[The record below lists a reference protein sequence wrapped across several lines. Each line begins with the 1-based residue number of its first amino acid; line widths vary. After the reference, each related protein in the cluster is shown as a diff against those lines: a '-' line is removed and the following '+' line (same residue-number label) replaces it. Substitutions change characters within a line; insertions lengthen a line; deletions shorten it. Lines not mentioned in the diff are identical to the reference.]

1 MKKTRKY
8 GILRSIWP
16 LLALSGS
23 LAGCCG
29 SIDCDCDVSSAS
41 DVVVSF
47 DQDSLQSGFRAAE
60 IRGAYAVRY
69 VRPGFLMPLDTARQV
84 LAATNFNSTNY
95 ISLQTLRWPANP
107 APPATGEAFTKYNY
121 RLVLPNASRSYSI
134 SELEVATEAGSGCCG
149 CPFNTRRRFVLNGK
163 LVIAEGGA
171 SYTVLRR

>member
-1 MKKTRKY
+1 MNKTRKPAPF
-8 GILRSIWP
+8 LSLWP
-16 LLALSGS
+16 LLVLSAG

-29 SIDCDCDVSSAS
+29 SIECDCDAGSAS

-69 VRPGFLMPLDTARQV
+69 VRPGFLTPLDTARQV
-84 LAATNFNSTNY
+84 LASTNFNSTNY

-107 APPATGEAFTKYNY
+107 TLPTAGEAFTSYNY

-134 SELEVATEAGSGCCG
+134 SELEVATGAGSGCCG
-149 CPFNTRRRFVLNGK
+149 CPFNIRRRFVLNGNP
-163 LVIAEGGA
+163 VIAEGGA
-171 SYTVLRR
+171 AYTVLRR